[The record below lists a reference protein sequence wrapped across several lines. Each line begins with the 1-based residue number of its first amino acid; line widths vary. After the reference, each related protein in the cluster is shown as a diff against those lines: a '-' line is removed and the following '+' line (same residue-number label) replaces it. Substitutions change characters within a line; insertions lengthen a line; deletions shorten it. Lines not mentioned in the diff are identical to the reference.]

1 MTGTPPFTD
10 TGFKSVL
17 KRARSGDEPAWADLY
32 AWLAPQVLGFLR
44 SGRVPDPE
52 DVLGDVFL
60 ELARSIDRFQGDA
73 RGFRAWVFTIA
84 RSRRVDSIRKVSRRT
99 EEPLPSSLS
108 ETLVSHADVEGEAL
122 ATIGL
127 EELLVVLDRLTDDQS
142 EVIVLKA
149 LGGLTAREVG
159 EITGRSTAAVE
170 QLQHRALAS
179 LRSILGD
186 RKESDG

>member
-1 MTGTPPFTD
+1 MTVTPAMTD
-10 TGFKSVL
+10 AEFRACLGA
-17 KRARSGDEPAWADLY
+17 ARSGDEAAWATLY
-32 AWLAPQVLGFLR
+32 GWLAPQVLGFLR

-60 ELARSIDRFQGDA
+60 EVARNIDSFQGDA

-84 RSRRVDSIRKVSRRT
+84 RSRRVDSIRKVSRRP
-99 EEPLPSSLS
+99 EEPLRSSLS

-127 EELLVVLDRLTDDQS
+127 EELLGVLDRLTDDQS

-170 QLQHRALAS
+170 QLQHRALVS
-179 LRSILGD
+179 LRTIMG
-186 RKESDG
+186 GP